1 KYEWIPIKTAIP
13 LRGLASCGYAG
24 DKRCELAYEWL
35 MDKRMEDGSWPTGWI
50 KGNYGYV
57 AGYRKMAHSRW
68 GCRTNTTSV
77 LICTALHPRRRKS
90 KESTSGLDLFL
101 GRETE
106 DVKNIGFDL
115 ARTLGFEPIRGLFTF
130 YAKYDP
136 LLTLW
141 LCKKIGA
148 DLSDERVE
156 KLYKFI
162 KDNIP
167 SDKLFIYS
175 SRPEASKWVH
185 YEILQILREFPLQTG
200 WKSLQPRTPFQAYP
214 KISKRF

>member
-1 KYEWIPIKTAIP
+1 
-13 LRGLASCGYAG
+13 
-24 DKRCELAYEWL
+24 
-35 MDKRMEDGSWPTGWI
+35 
-50 KGNYGYV
+50 
-57 AGYRKMAHSRW
+57 MAHSRW